1 MTPLGA
7 ESATGTGL
15 GPSAT
20 SSATAATR
28 SFEPRLTFRGTSV
41 ELDRNFQPR
50 TREHEIFPV
59 SDRGTA
65 PPDTVPA
72 FATLEHVRWLPRG
85 GTPMEAEAPTPI
97 LRSGVAM
104 SQARHGGP
112 AFAPGMHSL
121 TLQAPERAGGGEVSI
136 AFMAGF
142 TPGSWWAGPDPDRW
156 PASTDGDGRAVD
168 VADWNTFSTTP
179 AWPPDGRP
187 YFGPDSL
194 EHIPSARRPPGD
206 DFELGT
212 FYEIYG
218 DRIYARREG
227 DTVHLNAWIVLIH
240 GGYDRDSPY
249 EPKVVS
255 TDPALPPDF
264 VPGSVRHPVL
274 QSLGFVGSPIGFQH
288 QVSTRLPN
296 GQVAR
301 APRSPLYP
309 NYDPLSFLRAPVV
322 AGYVRAAMAGRVYV
336 VSYATDAH
344 QLVEAGITDPVA
356 LVALVDAGGGTPAQR
371 LARRRI
377 LTFHVA
383 PGPVIERIRE
393 LRPF

>member
-1 MTPLGA
+1 
-7 ESATGTGL
+7 
-15 GPSAT
+15 
-20 SSATAATR
+20 
-28 SFEPRLTFRGTSV
+28 
-41 ELDRNFQPR
+41 
-50 TREHEIFPV
+50 
-59 SDRGTA
+59 
-65 PPDTVPA
+65 
-72 FATLEHVRWLPRG
+72 
-85 GTPMEAEAPTPI
+85 
-97 LRSGVAM
+97 
-104 SQARHGGP
+104 
-112 AFAPGMHSL
+112 
-121 TLQAPERAGGGEVSI
+121 
-136 AFMAGF
+136 
-142 TPGSWWAGPDPDRW
+142 
-156 PASTDGDGRAVD
+156 
-168 VADWNTFSTTP
+168 
-179 AWPPDGRP
+179 
-187 YFGPDSL
+187 
-194 EHIPSARRPPGD
+194 
-206 DFELGT
+206 
-212 FYEIYG
+212 
-218 DRIYARREG
+218 
-227 DTVHLNAWIVLIH
+227 
-240 GGYDRDSPY
+240 
-249 EPKVVS
+249 
-255 TDPALPPDF
+255 
-264 VPGSVRHPVL
+264 VL